1 MSQRS
6 NQQNITMRHTF
17 GGGAKNAP
25 GILLRTEGIL
35 LRTGKTGPWGQEKD
49 PRGDY
54 NVL

>member
-1 MSQRS
+1 M
-6 NQQNITMRHTF
+6 NMRHSF

-25 GILLRTEGIL
+25 GILLRTPEGILLRTEGIL